1 MLIVKVGYRQAVVH
15 GIIRCLAELAGSG
28 IIELQ
33 FLRQESASGLAN
45 PETGGGIESHRLRL
59 EPALKGFVRTDNFQ
73 NFLQGTHRREGETVV
88 AFAHEQLFAFVSAE
102 RLPVHKH
109 DAVYG
114 NLTQNFHQDAT
125 LPVGCLADTDI
136 TRYGVVGV
144 RILATLF
151 YLSVI
156 PSKHKII

>member
-1 MLIVKVGYRQAVVH
+1 MLVKVGYRQAVVH

-33 FLRQESASGLAN
+33 FLRQESASGLAG
-45 PETGGGIESHRLRL
+45 TG
-59 EPALKGFVRTDNFQ
+59 
-73 NFLQGTHRREGETVV
+73 
-88 AFAHEQLFAFVSAE
+88 
-102 RLPVHKH
+102 
-109 DAVYG
+109 
-114 NLTQNFHQDAT
+114 
-125 LPVGCLADTDI
+125 I

>member
-33 FLRQESASGLAN
+33 FLRQESASGLAG
-45 PETGGGIESHRLRL
+45 TG
-59 EPALKGFVRTDNFQ
+59 
-73 NFLQGTHRREGETVV
+73 
-88 AFAHEQLFAFVSAE
+88 
-102 RLPVHKH
+102 
-109 DAVYG
+109 
-114 NLTQNFHQDAT
+114 
-125 LPVGCLADTDI
+125 I

-151 YLSVI
+151 YLFVI